1 MGKAGILLTL
11 VAGIGA
17 AVVFQD
23 LLRLRDND
31 EFPADEL
38 LTNELKSAAALV
50 TGKAGFRKANYNFF
64 YRKILCQ
71 FVNGSFLLPGMRFY
85 GKGFLRRFLRLAVLT
100 DLCLIEQ
107 AHLVFAQ
114 NIAPLLTGLAEAGSL
129 RIGKDFIHVFQFLL
143 QLRVFLLQCFYR
155 LGQRADEL
163 RNFRGSICNFR
174 NIFVRIDPSVFLCG

>member
-17 AVVFQD
+17 AVVFQN

-50 TGKAGFRKANYNFF
+50 TGKPGFRKVNYNFF

-71 FVNGSFLLPGMRFY
+71 LVNGSFLLPGMRFY

-100 DLCLIEQ
+100 DLCLIE
-107 AHLVFAQ
+107 AAVYVIFLSAAAMNSPPKSNFYL
-114 NIAPLLTGLAEAGSL
+114 PLLYHKG
-129 RIGKDFIHVFQFLL
+129 R
-143 QLRVFLLQCFYR
+143 
-155 LGQRADEL
+155 
-163 RNFRGSICNFR
+163 
-174 NIFVRIDPSVFLCG
+174 